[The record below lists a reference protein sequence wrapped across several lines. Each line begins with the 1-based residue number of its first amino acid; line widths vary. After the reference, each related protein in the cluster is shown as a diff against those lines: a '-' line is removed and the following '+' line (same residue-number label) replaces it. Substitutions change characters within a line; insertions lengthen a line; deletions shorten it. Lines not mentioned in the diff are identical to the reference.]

1 MSEATHH
8 QHRGADRMSAQH
20 PATNLSKG
28 IIMNSLTTHK
38 RRLRAALMA
47 CAAGIV
53 LTASPAFAQDVD
65 AGRLLDL
72 MVQRGLV
79 TAEEAAQLRAEAAAT
94 PAPQQAQAPAPLPQP
109 GVAADGTQ
117 TVTYVSPVV
126 REQIAQQV
134 RAELGTQAQAE
145 GWARPGETPE
155 WTRRIQLY
163 GDVRVRGEGRFYDK
177 DNSDDFPNYGAI
189 NAGAPF
195 NINRASPDYVG
206 PPYINSLEDRQ
217 RFRLRAR
224 LGVRAEITDWISANI
239 RIATGADNSPVSMNQ
254 TMGAD
259 GTGKYHLWLDRAS
272 IRLTPTNGVDIDFG
286 RFANPFWSSDLL
298 FDNDMNFDGVAISAR
313 APVSDSFRV
322 FGTAGAFPV
331 FNTSLNFGTQNAPIL
346 IDPDTGAEIP
356 TGRPFKSEDRYLFAA
371 QAGVEF
377 SPSEQVTLSLAGG
390 YFHFDNV
397 EGKVSQP
404 CYWDE
409 LVCSTDITRPAFQ
422 QHGNTMFPIRSVIP
436 NPNNVPQS
444 PENQYFGLASKFEIL
459 HVRGAVDYRPN
470 DGFGVRLE
478 GDFVKNLGW
487 DRSTLLARAVN
498 NLGPQ
503 STIPDPDNSNGTLTV
518 DGPYEGGDI
527 GWQARLTVGSVMN
540 LNLAGDWQAKRGDWN
555 AHVAYR
561 RLESDAVID
570 GFADSDFHIGGT
582 NNRGWQI
589 GGNYAIARNTIVGFR
604 WISAEEVAGA
614 PFSVDRGFIDL
625 MTRF

>member
-1 MSEATHH
+1 MTKPVVRNH
-8 QHRGADRMSAQH
+8 
-20 PATNLSKG
+20 LK
-28 IIMNSLTTHK
+28 
-38 RRLRAALMA
+38 AALMA
-47 CAAGIV
+47 CAAGTA
-53 LTASPAFAQDVD
+53 LLASPALAQDGGGAVD
-65 AGRLLDL
+65 PGLL
-72 MVQRGLV
+72 VEQLV
-79 TAEEAAQLRAEAAAT
+79 TEGVITREQADRMIRKAT
-94 PAPQQAQAPAPLPQP
+94 VPAVQAQATAPTPLPQA

-126 REQIAQQV
+126 REQIVEQV
-134 RAELGTQAQAE
+134 RAELGQQAQAE
-145 GWARPGETPE
+145 GWSRPGETPE

-163 GDVRVRGEGRFYDK
+163 GDVRVRGEALRYD
-177 DNSDDFPNYGAI
+177 DANSDDFPNYGAI

-195 NINRASPDYVG
+195 NINDSSPGYVG
-206 PPYINSLEDRQ
+206 PPYINSLEDRH
-217 RFRLRAR
+217 RFQLRAR
-224 LGVRAEITDWISANI
+224 MGVKAQITDWISADL
-239 RIATGADNSPVSMNQ
+239 RIATGNGRSPISTNQ
-254 TMGAD
+254 TLGGD
-259 GTGKYHLWLDRAS
+259 GTSNYALWLDRAS
-272 IRLTPTNGVDIDFG
+272 IRLNPVKEVAIDLG

-298 FDNDMNFDGVAISAR
+298 FDNDMNFDGVAVSAR
-313 APVSDSFRV
+313 GTVSDNVRL
-322 FGTAGAFPV
+322 FGTLGAFPV
-331 FNTSLNFGTQNAPIL
+331 FNTDLNFGSQNAPIL
-346 IDPDTGAEIP
+346 IDPETGAEIP
-356 TGRPFKSEDRYLFAA
+356 TGRPFKSEDKYLFAA

-377 SPSEQVTLSLAGG
+377 RPSDQVTVSLAGG

-397 EGKVSQP
+397 EGKLSEP

-422 QHGNTMFPIRSVIP
+422 QFGNTMFPIRNIIG
-436 NPNNVPQS
+436 NPNNLPQS
-444 PENQYFGLASKFEIL
+444 PENQYFGLASKYEIL
-459 HVRGAVDYRPN
+459 HVRGQVEYKPN

-487 DRSTLLARAVN
+487 DRATLMSRAVN

-503 STIPDPDNSNGTLTV
+503 TTIPDPDNTNGTLTV
-518 DGPYEGGDI
+518 DGPYEGGDS
-527 GWQARLTVGSVMN
+527 GWQARLTVGSVLN
-540 LNLAGDWQAKRGDWN
+540 LNGAGDWAAKRGDWN

-589 GGNYAIARNTIVGFR
+589 GGNYAIAKNTIFGLR